1 MQESR
6 CTEVFNTLLLP
17 MFLSFCTGE
26 SVSYLTALE
35 RLCVVNV
42 CVCAQCACFSQCA
55 SSVGAV
61 SVLVLC

>member
-42 CVCAQCACFSQCA
+42 CVCAR
-55 SSVGAV
+55 SVRV
-61 SVLVLC
+61 SVSVPVVSELLVC